1 LLFSHTVLCRDLKP
15 ENILLTSDWKVKL
28 TDFGES
34 RDFSNGSTDA
44 ERNGQV
50 SDTKGTW
57 AFWAP
62 EMCDDEDD
70 EDTDDEEEVFYSAYA
85 ADVWAAG
92 VTLYA
97 MLFGVL
103 PFWGVDCDDQF
114 KKILA
119 TRTMD
124 RVECPSDR
132 SAEFVEL
139 LNWMLAPD
147 PSNRKSCEE
156 CESAP
161 WIQLYS
167 NPELEKSLKHASSM
181 KVDSISKSH
190 LDVDG
195 TDPEALQSTDKEEE
209 PEIILRN
216 GHEWHSKYLTKPTW
230 CRYCSSFIWGVT
242 KEMQNSMKCKCCRV
256 TAHRKCCIED
266 MCACDNSKT
275 ASVKAVSKAKSSKWS
290 VVKEKSL
297 TQQSNTMADAV
308 IQAMMVEGESS
319 LDHIENLAYKDMVN
333 TLIS

>member
-1 LLFSHTVLCRDLKP
+1 
-15 ENILLTSDWKVKL
+15 LLTSDWKVKL

-62 EMCDDEDD
+62 EMCMMTASSGDDY
-70 EDTDDEEEVFYSAYA
+70 YSAYA

-147 PSNRKSCEE
+147 PSSRKSCVE

-167 NPELEKSLKHASSM
+167 NPELEKSLKHASSL
-181 KVDSISKSH
+181 KVDK
-190 LDVDG
+190 LDIDY
-195 TDPEALQSTDKEEE
+195 STVTTIDSGDLEDTIA
-209 PEIILRN
+209 EIIMHN
-216 GHEWHSKYLTKPTW
+216 GHEWRSKYLTKPTW
-230 CRYCSSFIWGVT
+230 CPFCKSFIWGVT
-242 KEMQNSMKCKCCRV
+242 KEMQNCMKCNLCW
-256 TAHRKCCIED
+256 TSAHRNCCLE
-266 MCACDNSKT
+266 NSAVCEPIAHKVKT
-275 ASVKAVSKAKSSKWS
+275 NKWS
-290 VVKEKSL
+290 ILKKGTSM
-297 TQQSNTMADAV
+297 TDIAMSV
-308 IQAMMVEGESS
+308 IGKHGQTS
-319 LDHIENLAYKDMVN
+319 LDDIPESNKDDVFQVYNSRHIVQ
-333 TLIS
+333 